1 MDANLSRI
9 RKFVEALLILT
20 LSGMVLLTFIDVIG
34 RRLFGTPLY
43 GAHDATEHLMAIMVF
58 CGLPLLTAARG
69 HLAVDLFD
77 KYLMTPAMAWW
88 HRLIALL
95 IPSIIMRALR
105 LMIALVT
112 VHWPSTCLAWAP
124 TRSVP
129 DGWPKRTASRSPPPA
144 ARLTR
149 VPGMAA
155 AVPMATAAVPIMAWC
170 SLPIDSARTSK
181 STSPA
186 SMVLPLDAV

>member
-34 RRLFGTPLY
+34 RRLFGAPLY

-77 KYLMTPAMAWW
+77 KYLMKPGMAWW

-95 IPSIIMRALR
+95 MTLVLLLIAYEFFNAAIEAGENQEISQALSIPRSGMYAFISFTSLLSALA
-105 LMIALVT
+105 ALLG
-112 VHWPSTCLAWAP
+112 CFGAP
-124 TRSVP
+124 P
-129 DGWPKRTASRSPPPA
+129 
-144 ARLTR
+144 
-149 VPGMAA
+149 
-155 AVPMATAAVPIMAWC
+155 
-170 SLPIDSARTSK
+170 SLPHVSHPHTTEERAK
-181 STSPA
+181 
-186 SMVLPLDAV
+186 